1 MKWRNSRRS
10 SNVDDQR
17 NNSSVG
23 FGGGG
28 RGIASFLPIIRMLIG
43 TKVGRIVLVVG
54 VIAYFLGFN
63 PMSLLQP
70 GQQGISQ
77 ANVQN
82 SQEDNLRADF
92 VTAVLGQTEDVWRGI
107 FKQSFGK
114 AYPEPR
120 LVLFRNGVRSAC
132 GQASS
137 AMGPFYCPGDN
148 KVYLDL
154 GFFDELARRH
164 GAPGDFAQ
172 AYVIAHEVG
181 HHLQNVFGVLDKT
194 HQAKRRLSKTEGNA
208 LQVRVELQ
216 ADCYAG
222 VWAHHAQKQQKILE
236 AGDVEEALR
245 AASAIGDDTL
255 QKQAQGYVVPD
266 AFTHGS
272 AEQRIRWFSN
282 GLENGSLQTCDTFK
296 AASL

>member
-10 SNVDDQR
+10 DNVDDQR
-17 NNSSVG
+17 NNSPAQL
-23 FGGGG
+23 GGSGS
-28 RGIASFLPIIRMLIG
+28 IANLLPIIRMLIG
-43 TKVGRIVLVVG
+43 TKVGRIVLAVG
-54 VIAYFLGFN
+54 ALAYFLGFN

-70 GQQGISQ
+70 GQQGFSQ
-77 ANVQN
+77 AKVEN
-82 SQEDNLRADF
+82 SQEDNRRADF
-92 VTAVLGQTEDVWRGI
+92 VSAVLGQTEDVWRGI
-107 FKQSFGK
+107 FQQSFGK

-137 AMGPFYCPGDN
+137 AIGPFYCPADN

-154 GFFDELARRH
+154 GFFDELAKRH

-194 HQAKRRLSKTEGNA
+194 HQAKRKLSKVEANA

-236 AGDVEEALR
+236 PGDIEEALQ

-272 AEQRIRWFSN
+272 AKQRIRWFSN
-282 GLENGSLQTCDTFK
+282 GFDKGSLQACDTFS
-296 AASL
+296 ANI

>member
-1 MKWRNSRRS
+1 MKWRDSRRS
-10 SNVDDQR
+10 DNVDDQR
-17 NNSSVG
+17 NNSPSQL
-23 FGGGG
+23 GGGG
-28 RGIASFLPIIRMLIG
+28 SIANFLPIIRMLIG
-43 TKVGRIVLVVG
+43 TKVGRIVLAVG
-54 VIAYFLGFN
+54 AIAYFLGFN
-63 PMSLLQP
+63 PLSLLQP
-70 GQQGISQ
+70 GQQGFSQ
-77 ANVQN
+77 AKVQN

-92 VTAVLGQTEDVWRGI
+92 VTAVLGQTEDVWGAI
-107 FKQSFGK
+107 FQQSFGK
-114 AYPEPR
+114 AYPQPR

-137 AMGPFYCPGDN
+137 AMGPFYCPADN

-222 VWAHHAQKQQKILE
+222 VWAHHAQKQQQILE
-236 AGDVEEALR
+236 AGDVEEALQ

-272 AEQRIRWFSN
+272 SEQRIRWFKN
-282 GLENGSLQTCDTFK
+282 GLQQGSLQSCDTFK
-296 AASL
+296 AAKL

>member
-17 NNSSVG
+17 SNSPAR

-28 RGIASFLPIIRMLIG
+28 RGMASFLPIIRMLIG

-63 PMSLLQP
+63 PMNLLQP

-77 ANVQN
+77 AKVQN

-92 VTAVLGQTEDVWRGI
+92 VTAVLGQTEDVWGSI

-236 AGDVEEALR
+236 AGDVEEALQ

-282 GLENGSLQTCDTFK
+282 GLKNGSLQACDTFK

>member
-1 MKWRNSRRS
+1 MKWRDSRRS
-10 SNVDDQR
+10 DNVDDQR
-17 NNSSVG
+17 NNSPSQ

-28 RGIASFLPIIRMLIG
+28 SIANFLPIIRMLIG
-43 TKVGRIVLVVG
+43 TKVGRIVLAVG
-54 VIAYFLGFN
+54 AIAYFLGFN
-63 PMSLLQP
+63 PLSLLQP
-70 GQQGISQ
+70 GQQGFSQ
-77 ANVQN
+77 AKVQN
-82 SQEDNLRADF
+82 SPEDNLRADF
-92 VTAVLGQTEDVWRGI
+92 VTAVLGQTEDVWGAI
-107 FKQSFGK
+107 FQKSFGK
-114 AYPEPR
+114 AYPQPR

-137 AMGPFYCPGDN
+137 AMGPFYCPADN

-222 VWAHHAQKQQKILE
+222 VWAHHAQKQQQILE
-236 AGDVEEALR
+236 AGDVEEALQ

-272 AEQRIRWFSN
+272 AEQRIRWFKN
-282 GLENGSLQTCDTFK
+282 GLQQGSLQSCDTFK
-296 AASL
+296 AAKL